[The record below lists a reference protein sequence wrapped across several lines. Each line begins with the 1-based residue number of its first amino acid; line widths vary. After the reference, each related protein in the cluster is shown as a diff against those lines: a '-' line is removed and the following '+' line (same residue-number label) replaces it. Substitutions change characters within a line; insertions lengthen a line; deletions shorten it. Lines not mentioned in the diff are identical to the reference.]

1 MKNVPVKIYNVS
13 NNPFPKYAKEGDAGM
28 DICANRSGEVYP
40 GETKMI
46 PTGIH
51 VAIPLGYEIQVRP
64 RSGLSAKTKM
74 RIANSPG
81 TIDAGFR
88 GEICVIM
95 ENIGI
100 EPWKYNVGDR
110 IAQIVLQ
117 EVPVIEW
124 DVVASLEDL
133 GDSVRGVNGF
143 GSTGVN

>member
-1 MKNVPVKIYNVS
+1 MKNVSVKIYNS
-13 NNPFPKYAKEGDAGM
+13 SQNAFPKYAKPGDAGM

-40 GETKMI
+40 GEIKLI
-46 PTGIH
+46 PTGLH
-51 VAIPLGYEIQVRP
+51 VAIPVGYEIQVRP

-81 TIDAGFR
+81 TIDSGFR

-95 ENIGI
+95 ENIGL
-100 EPWKYNVGDR
+100 EPWKYVVGDR

-117 EVPVIEW
+117 EVPFIEW
-124 DVVASLEDL
+124 EPVLTFEHL
-133 GDSVRGVNGF
+133 GESDRGVNGF